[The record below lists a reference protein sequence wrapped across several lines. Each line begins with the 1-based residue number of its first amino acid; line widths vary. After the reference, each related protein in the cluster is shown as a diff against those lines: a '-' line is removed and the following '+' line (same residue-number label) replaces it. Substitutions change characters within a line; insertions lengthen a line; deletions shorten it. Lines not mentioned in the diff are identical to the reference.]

1 LKVRT
6 RAFDA
11 SLIGVVAMIRGVL
24 AAAFV
29 LVVFAGTAHAQ
40 VPDLSGKWSGY
51 WQSETTGHTGQLH
64 GRFRQL
70 DAETYRVSFHG
81 RFAKVVP
88 FWYATKFHVAGA
100 GDGVVQ
106 LSASQNLGLGLGT
119 FTTTALATATSF
131 DARYSA
137 RKDSGRFVLSRQS
150 QR

>member
-1 LKVRT
+1 MLKSRD
-6 RAFDA
+6 FD
-11 SLIGVVAMIRGVL
+11 SLLIGVIEMPRRVL
-24 AAAFV
+24 GTMFALCV
-29 LVVFAGTAHAQ
+29 CAGTASAQ
-40 VPDLSGKWSGY
+40 IPDLSGKWSGY
-51 WQSETTGHTGQLH
+51 WQSETTGHTGPLH
-64 GRFRQL
+64 VRFRQL
-70 DAETYRVSFHG
+70 DSETYRVSFHG

-137 RKDSGRFVLSRQS
+137 RKDSGRFVMSRRQ
-150 QR
+150 